1 MHPAVK
7 EKLYAYVAVGI
18 TSTPMM
24 RRLLRQFVNDD
35 LSLKEHVNINKLD
48 RAYFPTSRDIRNYIH
63 SALVAGQYSGLDE
76 ENLQKKV
83 AEWKETDPSA
93 DFFLRLCTEA
103 ESKCKDSTLQT
114 ATDRGF
120 TSNQSE
126 SDDEYD
132 DIGETT
138 SNQFLFIHQSAAQKR
153 ILSKYGNIALLDA
166 TYKTTKYSLP
176 LFLLVVRTN
185 VGYMTVAEFICEVE
199 TGSAISEAMGIISQW
214 NPDWSPSYW
223 MVDYSEAEY
232 QALKSTFPQARI
244 CLCAFHREQAWVR
257 WVRDGMFN

>member
-1 MHPAVK
+1 M
-7 EKLYAYVAVGI
+7 
-18 TSTPMM
+18 
-24 RRLLRQFVNDD
+24 
-35 LSLKEHVNINKLD
+35 
-48 RAYFPTSRDIRNYIH
+48 
-63 SALVAGQYSGLDE
+63 DE

-83 AEWKETDPSA
+83 AEWKEADPSA
-93 DFFLRLCTEA
+93 EFFLRLRTVA

-120 TSNQSE
+120 TSE

-132 DIGETT
+132 DVGETT
-138 SNQFLFIHQSAAQKR
+138 SNQFLFIHQSAAQIR
-153 ILSKYGNIALLDA
+153 LLSKYGDIALLDA

-176 LFLLVVRTN
+176 LLLLVVRTN

-199 TGSAISEAMGIISQW
+199 TASAISEAMGIILQW
-214 NPDWSPSYW
+214 NPDWSASYW

-244 CLCAFHREQAWVR
+244 YQCAFHREQAWVR
-257 WVRDGMFN
+257 WVRDGMFT